1 MHFSLAPHS
10 TSIGRHHYSHFT
22 HEETEA
28 YLSATVFSYARI
40 PTQLYLTL
48 VPMLCCAI
56 EGDQYA
62 EMGKG
67 VLLIESGV
75 TGAPEFGYPGTG
87 PPKL

>member
-28 YLSATVFSYARI
+28 YLSATVFHTLGFI
-40 PTQLYLTL
+40 LYLTL
-48 VPMLCCAI
+48 IPMLCCAR
-56 EGDQYA
+56 EGDQYT

-75 TGAPEFGYPGTG
+75 TGAPELGYPGTG
-87 PPKL
+87 PLEL